1 MRETDSSRDDDSDDV
16 YGCPGPPK
24 RTSTPAR
31 DDDDSDDDGASSQEV
46 FQRLAGL
53 VRGKKTGNADD
64 PQPHRDE
71 ANADGEDDPEAKRL
85 NLEEEEE
92 EEEEEGLLL
101 ISIAETFNDDGSNRK
116 AQQRSRACQRYRKAR
131 LF

>member
-1 MRETDSSRDDDSDDV
+1 MRLTRRATTIQTTCTDAR
-16 YGCPGPPK
+16 GPPK

-64 PQPHRDE
+64 PQPHRDG
-71 ANADGEDDPEAKRL
+71 GERRRRGRPRGE
-85 NLEEEEE
+85 
-92 EEEEEGLLL
+92 
-101 ISIAETFNDDGSNRK
+101 IV
-116 AQQRSRACQRYRKAR
+116 
-131 LF
+131 